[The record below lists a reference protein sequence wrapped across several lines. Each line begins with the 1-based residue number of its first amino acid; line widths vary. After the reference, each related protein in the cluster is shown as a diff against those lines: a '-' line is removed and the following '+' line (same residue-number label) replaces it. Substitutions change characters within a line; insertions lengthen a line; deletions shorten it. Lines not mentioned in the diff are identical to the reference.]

1 MAAQLPRRSAAAGST
16 PLAPLAEECPKW
28 NEKQQFATDKVG
40 EKIDRI
46 RGKPCRF
53 LGPMSA
59 LCLEDGGLEET
70 FKVKFLDKHVLLWVW
85 RL

>member
-1 MAAQLPRRSAAAGST
+1 M
-16 PLAPLAEECPKW
+16 APLAEECPKW